1 MATTANMALTLPVV
15 SSTIGPTWATMVN
28 AAFES
33 IDSHDHTSG
42 KGVKIPTSGLN
53 INADLP
59 FSNYLATGLKGAQFN
74 SQASALTTLNCVHVA
89 GGNLWFTNASGAQVQ
104 ITSGGSVN
112 AGSTGNILGLSS
124 PAQAAYVLGTTQF
137 SWYSNTAANQ
147 LASMRQAE
155 SVYHASGL
163 TTNNSITVKPPATVG
178 ASYTL
183 TLPAAV
189 PTARGFLVSATSGA
203 QEYSYVDNATI
214 EDSSGIIG
222 VKNLGITT
230 AKIAA
235 GGGANGTTGVT
246 PDKLSPI
253 FKYTVVPGGSGY
265 VSNTSFVEQGRIA
278 NTQGLNLKPGVFTF
292 TVQPSA
298 NIIGWGDWW
307 IDPSKPAGTFFIRVT
322 VYDNGNTTPTPKLQY
337 IWTGGYL
344 PGEKIN
350 WVHTIQDEWGA
361 SFVNPA
367 VFVLDTKIDNA
378 SAAYYRGAFTM
389 AVTQGG

>member
-1 MATTANMALTLPVV
+1 MATTTNMALTLPVV

-42 KGVKIPTSGLN
+42 KGVKIPTGALN

-59 FSNYLATGLKGAQFN
+59 FSNYLSTGLKGAQFN

-104 ITSGGSVN
+104 ITVGSAVNTASSGGF
-112 AGSTGNILGLSS
+112 AGLSS
-124 PAQAAYVLGTTQF
+124 PAAALWNLAALSFEFYSDQSSSTLANMKQAQSQYF
-137 SWYSNTAANQ
+137 AA
-147 LASMRQAE
+147 
-155 SVYHASGL
+155 GL
-163 TTNNSITVKPPATVG
+163 STNNSITVKTPTTLG

-203 QEYSYVDNATI
+203 QEYSYVDNSTI
-214 EDSSGIIG
+214 EDSSGVIG

-230 AKIAA
+230 AKIAD

-253 FKYTVVPGGSGY
+253 FKYTVVTTGAGFK
-265 VSNTSFVEQGRIA
+265 SNTAFEEQGRIA
-278 NTQGLNLKPGVFTF
+278 NTQGLNLKPGIFTF
-292 TVQPSA
+292 TLQPAA
-298 NIIGWGDWW
+298 NVNFCDWW
-307 IDPSKPAGTFFIRVT
+307 IDATKPSATMFFRLT
-322 VYDNGNTTPTPKLQY
+322 VYDNGNTTPVAKLTY
-337 IWTGGYL
+337 TWTGGYVS
-344 PGEKIN
+344 GEKIN
-350 WVHTIQDEWGA
+350 WLYTIQDEWGA

-367 VFVLDTKIDNA
+367 VFVLETKIDSSS
-378 SAAYYRGAFTM
+378 SAYWRGPFTM
-389 AVTQGG
+389 IVTQGG